1 MKKFTFFLFLL
12 LSFTLS
18 AQTTVEI
25 KHVDWSKNASIYE
38 ANIRQFSKEGTF
50 KKFEDYLPE
59 LKKMNVGIIW
69 LMPINPIGE
78 KNRKRSLGSYYSV
91 KDYKDINPEFGTKE
105 DFKNLVDK
113 IHELGMYVIIDWV
126 ANHTAWDHKWIT
138 TNPEFYTKDKE
149 RKMVSPFDWS
159 DVADLNYDNKDLRSE
174 MTDAMK
180 YWVSDFGIDG
190 FRCDV
195 AGMVPLD
202 FWNDVRASLDKIK
215 PVFMLAEASEPEL
228 QEKAFDMT
236 YGWQYKD
243 LFNDIAQGK
252 KTAKDLADY
261 IKNDEEKKY
270 NPDSYRMIF
279 TSNHDEN
286 SWSGTEFE
294 RLGDAAE
301 TFLVLSNLLKGMPLC
316 YSGQEAG
323 FNKRLE
329 FFERDPIVWKEHKF
343 RELYTKLFALKKEN
357 KALWN
362 GLSGGDLMILKADN
376 DETVFAFSRKKDNK
390 EILSVINLSPKSQKV
405 YVHDN
410 SILGTYKN
418 IITGN
423 SFQLE
428 KNITLEMKP
437 WEYQVW
443 EK

>member
-1 MKKFTFFLFLL
+1 
-12 LSFTLS
+12 
-18 AQTTVEI
+18 
-25 KHVDWSKNASIYE
+25 
-38 ANIRQFSKEGTF
+38 
-50 KKFEDYLPE
+50 
-59 LKKMNVGIIW
+59 
-69 LMPINPIGE
+69 
-78 KNRKRSLGSYYSV
+78 
-91 KDYKDINPEFGTKE
+91 
-105 DFKNLVDK
+105 
-113 IHELGMYVIIDWV
+113 
-126 ANHTAWDHKWIT
+126 
-138 TNPEFYTKDKE
+138 
-149 RKMVSPFDWS
+149 
-159 DVADLNYDNKDLRSE
+159 
-174 MTDAMK
+174 
-180 YWVSDFGIDG
+180 
-190 FRCDV
+190 
-195 AGMVPLD
+195 
-202 FWNDVRASLDKIK
+202 
-215 PVFMLAEASEPEL
+215 
-228 QEKAFDMT
+228 MT

-286 SWSGTEFE
+286 SWNGTEFE